1 MLKREV
7 QVPATTYLVYP
18 MNVVFNHVNKTI
30 LVSLHSDN
38 ENVSESDDASSES
51 DDDSSDSDDDSSE
64 SDNQTLSNSISLL
77 TFLKTGGQFHQLKMQ
92 AWSLHKLTSHPNG
105 TIALV
110 NWHRVMM
117 LQT

>member
-1 MLKREV
+1 
-7 QVPATTYLVYP
+7 

-38 ENVSESDDASSES
+38 ENVPESDDTSSESDDASSES
-51 DDDSSDSDDDSSE
+51 DDASSDSDDDSSE

-77 TFLKTGGQFHQLKMQ
+77 TFSKTGGQFHQLKMQ